1 MMVFSCRTE
10 YLRAILHQIP
20 FYIPPVMI
28 ANLINIGIFAF
39 MMGFIEVFPNLL
51 AVFFRSSNSSAGM
64 NSTTTLALGGE
75 GETSGEEM
83 QAQVVGEGAGDTW
96 REEADAQVEA
106 LDSTFYYVLFTLS
119 VLAAALGQ
127 FLVNHEL
134 QGLLLTYVELSY
146 NSVSGNF
153 LLNLL
158 GIPGPLRV
166 NRVTDLLLVVVITVL
181 PLALLPAIMPY
192 RVCRSVHPFVI
203 LFS

>member
-1 MMVFSCRTE
+1 VIRDNRTE

-51 AVFFRSSNSSAGM
+51 AVFFRTTNSSAGM
-64 NSTTTLALGGE
+64 NSTAALTIGVE
-75 GETSGEEM
+75 GETSGEGI
-83 QAQVVGEGAGDTW
+83 QAPVGEVGDTW
-96 REEADAQVEA
+96 REDVGDQVEA

-134 QGLLLTYVELSY
+134 QG
-146 NSVSGNF
+146 
-153 LLNLL
+153 
-158 GIPGPLRV
+158 PLRV

-192 RVCRSVHPFVI
+192 RTGEGTWIGQTLERLVKLLLSHLNMQTTVLVNETLI
-203 LFS
+203 T